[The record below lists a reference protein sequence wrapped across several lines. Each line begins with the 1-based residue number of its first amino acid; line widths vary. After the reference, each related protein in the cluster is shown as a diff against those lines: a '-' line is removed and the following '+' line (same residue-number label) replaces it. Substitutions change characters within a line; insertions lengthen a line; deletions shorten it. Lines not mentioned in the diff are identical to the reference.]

1 MPKIKR
7 EYLDVRYYIMLRVN
21 CRNILETFVAKNM
34 FQSNYNEIKEN
45 DVKLLTIM
53 MMMMT
58 VTRHLSAVSMNNC
71 AYI

>member
-1 MPKIKR
+1 
-7 EYLDVRYYIMLRVN
+7 MLRVN

-58 VTRHLSAVSMNNC
+58 VTRHLSVVSMNNC

>member
-1 MPKIKR
+1 
-7 EYLDVRYYIMLRVN
+7 MLRVN

-53 MMMMT
+53 MMMMMMT